1 MFNEEVQEEAAEL
14 MNKNGLFT
22 GRFLEIKEHVLA
34 NAVVGTVEDGD
45 FWYGDIDLNFD
56 VAKLRNVAAALGKSL
71 QVVTGHDRMVIP
83 AN

>member
-1 MFNEEVQEEAAEL
+1 MFNEEVQEEAVKL
-14 MNKNGLFT
+14 MKKNGLST

-56 VAKLRNVAAALGKSL
+56 VSKLRNVASALGKSL
-71 QVVTGHDRMVIP
+71 QVVTDRDRMVIP